1 MENITTEI
9 AIIMSVYKNDKL
21 LYIQQA
27 VESILNQKNVNYL
40 FFMHLDGKVNSVV
53 MDYLN
58 KLQHSNKIILSQSI
72 LNNGLS
78 NSLNYLIDKVLII
91 PNIKYIARMD
101 SDDISLPE
109 RLSKQVR
116 FLENHPN
123 IDVLGT
129 ACKEFGSSF
138 SLEKKFLPSH
148 HDDLVKYSICRCP
161 FIHPTV
167 MFRRK
172 VFDDGNRYPTH
183 TTFTEDMAF
192 WLELIYKGYKLHNL
206 PDVLLQ
212 YRLEDNTMHRRKGLS
227 KAKSEFSLRMG
238 YMFLLNQ
245 VSLKNILLIS
255 SRYIFHLLP
264 PSIMSKAYKY
274 LR

>member
-1 MENITTEI
+1 
-9 AIIMSVYKNDKL
+9 
-21 LYIQQA
+21 
-27 VESILNQKNVNYL
+27 
-40 FFMHLDGKVNSVV
+40 
-53 MDYLN
+53 
-58 KLQHSNKIILSQSI
+58 
-72 LNNGLS
+72 
-78 NSLNYLIDKVLII
+78 
-91 PNIKYIARMD
+91 
-101 SDDISLPE
+101 ISLPE

-264 PSIMSKAYKY
+264 PSIMSKAYIEIFPSSILY
-274 LR
+274 NPI

>member
-1 MENITTEI
+1 MNNDNI
-9 AIIMSVYKNDKL
+9 AVIMSIYKNDNI
-21 LYIQQA
+21 LYIQKSVQ
-27 VESILNQKNVNYL
+27 SILNQTQVNLLL
-40 FFMHLDGKVNSVV
+40 FIHIDGEIDESILV
-53 MDYLN
+53 YLN
-58 KLQHSNKIILSQSI
+58 KLASESKIILSQSKI
-72 LNNGLS
+72 NQGLS
-78 NSLNYLIDKVLII
+78 ISLNLLIEKVLFN
-91 PNIKYIARMD
+91 PKIKFIARMD

-109 RLSKQVR
+109 RLSIQMGY
-116 FLENHPN
+116 LENHPD
-123 IDVLGT
+123 IDILGT
-129 ACKEFGSSF
+129 ACEEFGSSF
-138 SLEKKFLPSH
+138 SLQKKSLPSH

-172 VFDDGNRYPTH
+172 IFDDGNRYPTH

-264 PSIMSKAYKY
+264 PNIMSKAYKY